1 MVEVDLSEPLGEKE
15 IVITDGMAWIL
26 YTDQG
31 PSGPCGQLM
40 SITCPHTVLRLWSS
54 EDAMFKE
61 LNGREMMSLFR
72 RGVRQTV
79 DWGVIGQFST
89 SKAKIVF
96 HE

>member
-1 MVEVDLSEPLGEKE
+1 MNIDLSGTIGEKE

-31 PSGPCGQLM
+31 PAGICGQLM

-72 RGVRQTV
+72 RGVKQTINY
-79 DWGVIGQFST
+79 GVVGQFST
-89 SKAKIVF
+89 SNAKIVF
-96 HE
+96 HQ